1 MHISKKS
8 SIFAAEFQNR
18 FEICQKIYK
27 SMVTRELQDE
37 LLRLSEHWQV
47 ISVTGPRQSGKTTLC
62 KMAFPNYAYVNLEH
76 IPTRDKVLQDIDS
89 FLDQYPNGLI
99 LDEAQHVPEI
109 FSYIQVRVDADKH
122 LRYVLSGSSDFLM
135 MQGITQSLAGR
146 VAVRRLLPLSLHEIH
161 SINTCSTD
169 ELLVRGFYPGI
180 WGDGRRPQDVY
191 ESYYETYLDRDVRQ
205 IINVQNVAAFRR
217 FVTLLAGRV
226 GTEFNAQDLSKNVGV
241 SNQTISNW
249 MAILETSYTAFRLQ
263 PYYKN
268 IGKRLVK
275 TPKVYFYDTGL
286 ICWLLGIT
294 CAADLEQHPLR
305 GAIFENMVVVEKLK
319 QRYNQGKTSNIFF
332 YRDQSQNEVDIIQ
345 ENGLNLEAYE
355 IKSAKTYHSDFMSTI
370 KYLEK
375 VMPQAIVRSAV
386 IYDGAEEN
394 DLAINGVYNYRT
406 IF

>member
-1 MHISKKS
+1 
-8 SIFAAEFQNR
+8 
-18 FEICQKIYK
+18 
-27 SMVTRELQDE
+27 MVTRELQDE

-76 IPTRDKVLQDIDS
+76 IPTRDKVLQDIDG

-161 SINTCSTD
+161 AINTCSTD

-180 WGDGRRPQDVY
+180 WGDNRQPQDVY

-355 IKSAKTYHSDFMSTI
+355 VKSAKTYHSDFMSTI